1 MFSRE
6 FLAGDFVR
14 IRVCS
19 GQRESVQGLGT
30 ASYVYAQRK
39 TGHKGNAIPTID
51 IRARFKIVG

>member
-19 GQRESVQGLGT
+19 GRRESIQGLGT

-39 TGHKGNAIPTID
+39 AGLKDNAIPTIG